1 MTLTN
6 TSVAVYYT
14 VYSFAGSIVYSG
26 VFLMALSLSVFLLFY
41 FLLLKPPLYEQK
53 LAAYTEMKGQIF
65 WRLSL

>member
-6 TSVAVYYT
+6 TSVARAVYYT
-14 VYSFAGSIVYSG
+14 VYSFAGSIVYGG

-65 WRLSL
+65 